1 MNVQYERQKYRHRD
15 RQRPLMSEI
24 NVTPFVD
31 VMLVLLVIFM
41 ITAPLLQHGLDI
53 QLPQTSAPEVEP
65 KEVPTITLK
74 SNREIFFDKSQMV
87 NLMELTS
94 RLKAHA
100 KKVPDPQ
107 IYFRADKTLDYG
119 FVMKVLSIIKGSG
132 MQNIG
137 MMTEPNSL

>member
-1 MNVQYERQKYRHRD
+1 
-15 RQRPLMSEI
+15 MSEI

-100 KKVPDPQ
+100 KEVPDPQ
-107 IYFRADKTLDYG
+107 VYFRADKTLDYG